1 MTLSGSEI
9 RDRFVSYFR
18 DKRGHLHLPSSSLI
32 PDNPTLLLTSAGM
45 VQFVPI
51 FLGQAPPTE
60 PPRVVTVQKCAR
72 AGGKDSDIENVGRT
86 ARHHTFFEML
96 GNFSFGDYFKKEVI
110 PWAWEFVTEVLKLD
124 PQKLFVTIFRGDEQN
139 PADEEAF
146 EIWNKTVGVPSERIF
161 RMSRKDNF
169 WGPPGPTG
177 PCGPCS
183 EIYYDRGPEYGCSD
197 DPEICGIGKCECDR
211 YLEFWNLV
219 FMELYKDENGEFTPL
234 AKKNVDTGS
243 GLERVALILQ
253 KKVNNF
259 ETDLFFPIVE
269 EIGRLSGVEYAGG
282 MPREVD
288 SQSQSFKN
296 DSYIKII
303 ADHARCVAFLVADG
317 VRTSNIGRGYVLRFI
332 TRRAARF
339 GRLLGLKEP
348 FIYKLVPKIVAIYGG
363 HYRELSD
370 NEEAIIKHIKQEEE
384 NFAKTIERGSTFLE
398 ELLSRKESVL
408 PGSEVF
414 NLYAT
419 YGFPVELT
427 KEIAEER
434 GKTIDMDG
442 FARAKEEHGK
452 VSSVNKFNVVIAG
465 EEALGNIIKEHGTT
479 SFTGYKGTQDEST
492 VLALVKDGRLADHI
506 EEGEEVDVILDRT
519 PFYAESGGQVGDAG
533 IIENSDARLAVLDTK
548 KHEGLHL
555 HKVKAEAGTLEV
567 GQKVKAAVDAERRN
581 QTVLHHSTAHIFHSA
596 IRDLFG
602 KHVVQAGSQVG
613 PQSMRFDFTLD
624 RQPKPD
630 EIRRVESMMNDWV
643 RQNYEVITREMGI
656 EDAKRTG
663 AVAMFGEKYGDVV
676 RVVGMGDF
684 SLEFCGGTHV
694 QSTGEIGPIKII
706 SEEAISQGTRRVQAL
721 SGPKAW
727 AYLTDQM
734 AFLAD
739 ASQKLRVRPN
749 ELAQQIERLQEQLKD
764 RDKQLQA
771 LEEKLALAKVPE
783 VLGQAKTIGGITL
796 ITASLESV
804 NADGLKS
811 IAENIRGRGPST
823 VVALASS
830 SGPGNVAFAVG
841 VSDQLTKSGFNAGE
855 LVKAAAQICGG
866 GGGGRPQLAQA
877 GGKNPDQIQAALAK
891 VASIVAEKS
900 GKNGGNGAG

>member
-9 RDRFVSYFR
+9 RDKFVAYFR

-51 FLGQAPPTE
+51 FLGQAAPTD

-110 PWAWEFVTEVLKLD
+110 PWAWEFVTKDLGLEADRLS
-124 PQKLFVTIFRGDEQN
+124 VTIFKGDEQN

-146 EIWNKTVGVPSERIF
+146 EIWNKTVGVPQERIY

-197 DPEICGIGKCECDR
+197 DANVCGIGKCECDR

-219 FMELYKDENGEFTPL
+219 FMELYKDENGNFTPL

-243 GLERVALILQ
+243 GLERVALIKQ

-259 ETDLFFPIVE
+259 ETDLFYPILE
-269 EIGRLSGVEYAGG
+269 ELCKLANVKYTGG
-282 MPREVD
+282 KPREVD
-288 SQSQSFKN
+288 VKSQAYKV
-296 DSYIKII
+296 DTYLKII
-303 ADHARCVAFLVADG
+303 ADHARCVTFLVADG
-317 VRTSNIGRGYVLRFI
+317 VRSSNIGRGYVLRFI

-348 FIYKLVPKIVAIYGG
+348 FIHKLVSAIVKIYGKT
-363 HYRELSD
+363 YPELV
-370 NEEAIIKHIKQEEE
+370 EHEAQVAKHLKEEE
-384 NFAKTIERGSTFLE
+384 ERFLKTIERGSAFLE
-398 ELLSRKESVL
+398 ELLDRDAQQL
-408 PGSEVF
+408 PGEEVF

-427 KEIAEER
+427 QEIALER
-434 GKTIDMDG
+434 GKTIDMES
-442 FARAKEEHGK
+442 FKKARAEHEEK
-452 VSSVNKFNVVIAG
+452 SSVSKFNVVITG
-465 EEALGNIIKEHGTT
+465 EEALGRVVKEHGTT
-479 SFTGYKGTQDEST
+479 QFTGYSDLSGEAR
-492 VLALVKDGRLADHI
+492 VVALVKGGQLVDHV
-506 EEGEEVDVILDRT
+506 EEGEEVDVILDKT
-519 PFYAESGGQVGDAG
+519 PFYAESGGQVGDVG
-533 IIENSDARLAVLDTK
+533 MLENDDARLEVLDTK
-548 KHEGLHL
+548 KHEGLHI
-555 HKVKAEAGTLEV
+555 HKVRSKAGSLEV
-567 GQKVKAAVDAERRN
+567 GQSVRAVVDNTRRL
-581 QTVLHHSTAHIFHSA
+581 QTVLHHSTAHIFHAA
-596 IRDLFG
+596 IRDYFG
-602 KHVVQAGSQVG
+602 KHVVQQGSQVG
-613 PQSMRFDFTLD
+613 PQAMRFDFNLD
-624 RQPKPD
+624 RQPKPED
-630 EIRRVESMMNDWV
+630 LKKVEGMMNEWV
-643 RQNYEVITREMGI
+643 QQNYPVITQEMSL
-656 EDAKRTG
+656 EDAKKTG

-694 QSTGEIGPIKII
+694 STTGEIGPIKII
-706 SEEAISQGTRRVQAL
+706 SEESIASGVRRVQAL

-727 AYLTDQM
+727 TYLSDQLSY
-734 AFLAD
+734 LAD
-739 ASQKLRVRPN
+739 AAHKLRVRPQ
-749 ELAQQIERLQEQLKD
+749 EVGSQIERLQELLKE
-764 RDKQLQA
+764 REKQLQA
-771 LEEKLALAKVPE
+771 MEEKIALTRVPE
-783 VLGQAKTIGGITL
+783 LIAKARQVGDIRL
-796 ITASLESV
+796 ITASLGNVS
-804 NADGLKS
+804 ADGLKA
-811 IAENIRGRGPST
+811 IADNIRNSDGKT

-830 SGPGNVAFAVG
+830 GGPGQVSMAVG
-841 VSDQLTKSGFNAGE
+841 VSDALTKSGISAGD

-877 GGKNPDQIQAALAK
+877 GG
-891 VASIVAEKS
+891 
-900 GKNGGNGAG
+900 